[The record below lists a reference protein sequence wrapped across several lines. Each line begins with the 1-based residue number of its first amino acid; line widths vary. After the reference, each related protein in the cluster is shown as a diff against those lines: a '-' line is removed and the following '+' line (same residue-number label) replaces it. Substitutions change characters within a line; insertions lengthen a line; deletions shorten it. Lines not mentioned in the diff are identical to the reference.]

1 VEYKIVLKRYAR
13 SQQQPIPT
21 DDEWSRAKSIC
32 EFLAVFEVATLA
44 FSADRYPTSHTFLHN
59 VLLVHQALRSQERRD
74 DQVIEALARAMDNKF
89 DKYWNRNYNMLLV
102 IAAILDPRQKFDYLD
117 FFYEKVCENLVDVN
131 LSKNLARDCLYKY
144 YRKYEE
150 IVRTDINTTSQASG
164 SSSVMNRSPVVLL
177 GKRRLE
183 QEFAQFSSQRRGT
196 RIGRSELDA
205 YLEEELVR
213 EDENFEILTW
223 WKTNSNKYPVLSA
236 MARDFLAIPV
246 STVSSE
252 SAFSLSGRILSDNRS
267 SMTPQTLEALVCG
280 KDWLYKH
287 QQAGES
293 SPFFYIP
300 HD

>member
-1 VEYKIVLKRYAR
+1 
-13 SQQQPIPT
+13 
-21 DDEWSRAKSIC
+21 
-32 EFLAVFEVATLA
+32 VATLA

-74 DQVIEALARAMDNKF
+74 DQVIEALARAMDKKF

-177 GKRRLE
+177 GKRKL
-183 QEFAQFSSQRRGT
+183 
-196 RIGRSELDA
+196 
-205 YLEEELVR
+205 
-213 EDENFEILTW
+213 
-223 WKTNSNKYPVLSA
+223 
-236 MARDFLAIPV
+236 
-246 STVSSE
+246 
-252 SAFSLSGRILSDNRS
+252 
-267 SMTPQTLEALVCG
+267 
-280 KDWLYKH
+280 
-287 QQAGES
+287 
-293 SPFFYIP
+293 
-300 HD
+300 